1 MITRSTFK
9 RVALL
14 TATASLLV
22 PLAACATGSGDEAG
36 GKVPIQWWTWDQGQS
51 LSYEKCAAAFNE
63 ANPDIDVTV
72 SYYNW
77 NDYWTKLT
85 AGFVAGDAPDTFMN
99 HANYFPEY
107 VSQGQLLALDDLI
120 ASSDFD
126 LDRFSVG
133 IDTWTYTDG
142 KHYGLPK
149 DWATEVWYYN
159 EDAVADA
166 GLTAD
171 DMQNMTWAPDGSG
184 TFGEIVKKLT
194 VDANGVHGDQPG
206 FDKDNVAVYGLMPM
220 GLQGNNGQDSW
231 SGFLSTT
238 GWTLGDEKNWPTRFQ
253 YDDQGFQDSL
263 DWIRSLSADG
273 FSPKNGAFTT
283 EIADWL
289 GSGKIAMAGSH
300 TANLGALTSIEG
312 VNISFAPTV
321 IGEDGKRS
329 SLTNSNGDSIWA
341 GTKHPDEAW
350 KWVSFL
356 GSPDCQSLAGEDGTF
371 FPSIPESMKVT
382 QEAMLEKGIDV
393 APLVELV
400 ESGQTFTTPVFQRGG
415 ELDATLKPMWE
426 KFWNFSADAEIFD
439 QMAAES
445 ERILAQQ

>member
-1 MITRSTFK
+1 MESRTALR

-14 TATASLLV
+14 GAAASLIL
-22 PLAACATGSGDEAG
+22 PIAACSPAAG
-36 GKVPIQWWTWDQGQS
+36 GDSAGAVPIQWWTWDQGQAT
-51 LSYEKCAAAFNE
+51 SYEKCAAEFNE
-63 ANPDIDVTV
+63 ANPDIEVTV

-99 HANYFPEY
+99 HGNYFPEY
-107 VSQGQLLALDDLI
+107 VSQGQLLALDDYI

-133 IDTWTYTDG
+133 VDTWTYTDD

-159 EDAVADA
+159 EDAVAEA

-184 TFGEIVKKLT
+184 SFGEIVKKLT
-194 VDANGVHGDQPG
+194 VDVNGVHGDQAG

-231 SGFLSTT
+231 SGFLSTA
-238 GWTLGDEKNWPTRFQ
+238 GWTLGDKANWPTKFG
-253 YDDQGFQDSL
+253 YDEPVFKESL
-263 DWIRSLSADG
+263 NWIRSLSEDG

-300 TANLGALTSIEG
+300 TANLAALTSIEG
-312 VNISFAPTV
+312 VNIAFAPTV
-321 IGEDGKRS
+321 IGEDGTRS
-329 SLTNSNGDSIWA
+329 SLVNSNGDSIWA
-341 GTKHPDEAW
+341 GTAHPDEAW
-350 KWVSFL
+350 QWVSYL
-356 GSPDCQSLAGEDGTF
+356 GSTDCQSLAGEDGTF
-371 FPSIPESMKVT
+371 FPSIPESMEVT
-382 QEAMLEKGIDV
+382 QAALLQKGIDV
-393 APLVELV
+393 APLTQLV
-400 ESGQTFTTPVFQRGG
+400 SDGDVFTTPIFQRGG

-426 KFWNFSADAEIFD
+426 SYFNFSADDEVFD

-445 ERILAQQ
+445 ERILSQ

>member
-1 MITRSTFK
+1 MKNRSTFMK
-9 RVALL
+9 LALL
-14 TATASLLV
+14 TATGSLLV
-22 PLAACATGSGDEAG
+22 PLAACSADSGGDAG
-36 GKVPIQWWTWDQGQS
+36 GTVPIQWWTWDQAQS
-51 LSYEKCAAAFNE
+51 LSYEKCADLFNE
-63 ANPDIDVTV
+63 QNPDIDVKV

-120 ASSDFD
+120 DSSNFD

-133 IDTWTYTDG
+133 VETWTYTDG

-159 EDAVADA
+159 EDAVAAA

-253 YDDQGFQDSL
+253 YDEQVFKDSL
-263 DWIRSLSADG
+263 TWIRSLSSDG

-300 TANLGALTSIEG
+300 TANLSALTSIDG

-321 IGEDGKRS
+321 IGENGERK

-356 GSPDCQSLAGEDGTF
+356 GSTDCQSLAGADGTF
-371 FPSIPESMKVT
+371 FPSIPESMQVT
-382 QEAMLEKGIDV
+382 QEAMAEKGIDV

-400 ESGQTFTTPVFQRGG
+400 NNGQTFTTPVFQRGG

-426 KFWNFSADAEIFD
+426 KFFNFSGDDEVFD
-439 QMAAES
+439 QMTAES

>member
-1 MITRSTFK
+1 MKSSTLK
-9 RVALL
+9 KTVAVCF
-14 TATASLLV
+14 ASSLLV
-22 PLAACATGSGDEAG
+22 TLAACSSSGDAASDG
-36 GKVPIQWWTWDQGQS
+36 AVPIEWWTWDQAQS

-107 VSQGQLLALDDLI
+107 VSQGQLLALDDHI
-120 ASSDFD
+120 ASSKFD
-126 LDRFSVG
+126 MDVFSVG
-133 IDTWTYTDG
+133 VDTWTYTDG
-142 KHYGLPK
+142 KQYGLPK

-159 EDAVADA
+159 QDSVAEA
-166 GLTAD
+166 GLTEE

-184 TFGEIVKKLT
+184 SFGEIVKKLT

-206 FDKDNVAVYGLMPM
+206 FDKSNVAVYGLMPM

-231 SGFLSTT
+231 SGFTSTT
-238 GWTLGDEKNWPTRFQ
+238 GWALGDEDNWPTRFQ
-253 YDDQGFQDSL
+253 YDDPTFKETMN
-263 DWIRSLSADG
+263 WIRSLSEDG
-273 FSPKNGAFTT
+273 FSPKQGEFTT

-300 TANLGALTSIEG
+300 TANLAALTSLDG
-312 VNISFAPTV
+312 VNVSFAPTV
-321 IGEDGKRS
+321 IGEDSKRA
-329 SLTNSNGDSIWA
+329 SLVNSNGDSIWA
-341 GTKHPDEAW
+341 GTEHPDEAW
-350 KWVSFL
+350 TWVSYL
-356 GSPDCQSLAGEDGTF
+356 GSTECQSVAGEDGTF
-371 FPSIPESMKVT
+371 FPSIAESMKVT
-382 QEAMLEKGIDV
+382 QAALLETDIDV

-400 ESGQTFTTPVFQRGG
+400 ESGQVFTTPVFQRGG

-426 KFWNFSADAEIFD
+426 SYWAFNTNDEVFD
-439 QMAAES
+439 KMAAES
-445 ERILAQQ
+445 ERILAQ